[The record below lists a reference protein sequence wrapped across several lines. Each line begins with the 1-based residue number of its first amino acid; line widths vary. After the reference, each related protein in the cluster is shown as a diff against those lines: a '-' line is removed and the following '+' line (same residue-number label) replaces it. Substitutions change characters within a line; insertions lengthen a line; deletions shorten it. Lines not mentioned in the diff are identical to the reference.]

1 MKKISNI
8 ARLSIPEMKVAII
21 FNRDLSGVINVF
33 GMQNKEVY
41 NPRTVKRVT
50 DALESGG
57 HNVGVIDGN
66 MKVIEQLQQ
75 FMPKV
80 IEGEQLGM
88 VFNMAYGIQ
97 GESRY
102 THIPS
107 MLEMLGIPYV
117 GSSPAGHAIALDKV
131 ITKIILQKHGIST
144 PDFWVFSGPGE
155 DFSPVRYPAIVKPKM
170 ESVSFGLRVVHNEK
184 ELKEAVEYIISEFQ
198 QQALVEQ
205 FIRGREFA
213 VGLLG
218 NNPVE
223 TFPVLEFDL
232 ENDPDAIQTA
242 GHKRKN
248 PMEKICPA
256 AIPENLSDEMRR
268 QSRAAFKAL
277 QLRDFAR
284 VDIRMDAEDHMYILE
299 INSMASLGMTGSYVH
314 AARVGGYD
322 YGALVNKIFDVAAV
336 RYFASR
342 MSDLA
347 QSSAGRTTPPQT
359 RIRGF
364 LRSRREQI
372 EKLLRDS
379 VNMNTHVRNVEG
391 VNEFGNLVREEL
403 VPLGFS
409 QEVIPQVEV
418 GNLLFFTNAPEGD
431 YDILFLGA
439 LDNRRKISEHSYF
452 RETDQKLSGTGIWEH
467 KGGIIACIAAL
478 QSLRFIR
485 ALRKINIGLLFTS
498 DDSLQG
504 KFASEHVKLKA
515 RNAAYVIGLHGGDLS
530 GSLVTSRSG
539 SAFYRCHMH
548 LQKTDDS
555 GMVAIAASVF
565 SRLINSWCEL
575 SVDDHTLVIAPYR
588 STLNTNIMQPYAHGE
603 VLLSARYNRPDQ
615 FKEVDRRIRKLIPSR
630 KYRGSIHF
638 QIDGGLN
645 RGPFTETEQVLEF
658 WKRVKDLAGRLD
670 IRITREHRWSSADIC
685 FVEGERHI
693 LDGFGPIGQRD
704 PDGLEY
710 ILRHSVLE
718 RALLLA
724 MTLKEISGR

>member
-1 MKKISNI
+1 
-8 ARLSIPEMKVAII
+8 MKVAII
-21 FNRDLSGVINVF
+21 YNKDLSGVINVF
-33 GMQNKEVY
+33 GMQNKEIY
-41 NPRTVKRVT
+41 NPQTVQRVA

-57 HNVGVIDGN
+57 HNVEVIDGN

-80 IEGEQLGM
+80 IEGEQMGM

-117 GSSPAGHAIALDKV
+117 GSSPSGHALALDKV
-131 ITKIILQKHGIST
+131 ITKIILQKNGIST
-144 PDFWVFSGPGE
+144 PDFWVYSAPDE
-155 DFSPVRYPAIVKPKM
+155 DFSQVRYPVIVKPKM

-184 ELKEAVEYIISEFQ
+184 ELREAVEYIISEFE

-213 VGLLG
+213 VGLIG

-223 TFPVLEFDL
+223 AFPVLEVDL
-232 ENDPDAIQTA
+232 ENDPDAIQTEEQ
-242 GHKRKN
+242 KRTLPRN
-248 PMEKICPA
+248 KICPA
-256 AIPENLSDEMRR
+256 GIPEDLADEMRR
-268 QSRAAFKAL
+268 QSREAFRAL
-277 QLRDFAR
+277 QLRDFSR
-284 VDIRMDAEDHMYILE
+284 VDIRMDDHHNMYILE

-314 AARVGGYD
+314 AAGVAGYD
-322 YGALVNKIFDVAAV
+322 YRALVNKMLDVAVV

-342 MSDLA
+342 MEH
-347 QSSAGRTTPPQT
+347 QEQPRTGRPAPPHV

-364 LRSRREQI
+364 LRSRQEQY
-372 EKLLRDS
+372 EKLLRKS
-379 VNMNTHVRNVEG
+379 VNTNTHVRNVES
-391 VNEFGNLVREEL
+391 VNEFGNLIRREL
-403 VPLGFS
+403 APLGFS

-418 GNLLFFTNAPEGD
+418 GNLLFFTNAFEGD
-431 YDILFLGA
+431 YDILLLGA
-439 LDNRRKISEHSYF
+439 LDNRKKISEHAYF
-452 RETDQKLSGTGIWEH
+452 QEAGQKLSGTGIWEH

-485 ALRKINIGLLFTS
+485 VLRKMKIGLLFTS

-504 KFASEHVKLKA
+504 KFAREHVRQKA
-515 RNAAYVIGLHGGDLS
+515 EKAKYVMGLHGGDLS

-539 SAFYRCHMH
+539 SAFYRCNMH

-555 GMVAIAASVF
+555 DMVSIAASVF

-575 SVDDHTLVIAPYR
+575 SMDDDTLVIAPYK

-603 VLLSARYNRPDQ
+603 VLLSARYNRLEQ
-615 FKEVDRRIRKLIPSR
+615 FAEMDRKIRKMIPFR
-630 KYRGSIHF
+630 KYSGRILF

-645 RGPFTETEQVLEF
+645 RNPFTETGQVQEF
-658 WKRVKDLAGRLD
+658 WKLVKNLAVKLD

-685 FVEGERHI
+685 FVEGDRCI
-693 LDGFGPIGQRD
+693 LDGFGPTGQKEQDRQ
-704 PDGLEY
+704 EY
-710 ILRHSVLE
+710 ILRHSLQE
-718 RALLLA
+718 RALLMA
-724 MTLKEISGR
+724 MTLREISGN